1 MSAKKSLQKLTKTEV
16 KINNILSL
24 KRITPIDLEALSEA
38 EKDLLMEVLTKKF
51 NELKGTERDSFYRK
65 IEPITSEVT
74 KNQLWESNH
83 NRITAIVSI
92 LMQELGRMPTVTEIS
107 LKSEISRQTIHKH
120 FKEYATNPNYLE
132 HLEQFKF
139 MSSKV
144 LAKVFKLAVNGDM
157 RAAKLY
163 LNTMGLNNEPAPTNT
178 LIQNQNNYIQING
191 TVLSQEA
198 IQRLSVEQ
206 LNTIEA
212 ILKAA
217 LPNQK
222 PN

>member
-1 MSAKKSLQKLTKTEV
+1 MSAKKSLQKFTETEV

-24 KRITPIDLEALSEA
+24 KQITYSDLEILSDA
-38 EKDLLMEVLTKKF
+38 ERELFNAKTNKRF
-51 NELKGTERDSFYRK
+51 NELKGDERDRFLK
-65 IEPITSEVT
+65 KLEPITTEVV
-74 KNQLWESNH
+74 KNELWERNH
-83 NRITAIVSI
+83 VGITCAISV
-92 LMQELGRMPTVTEIS
+92 LMQEYGRMPTVNEIAKKTE
-107 LKSEISRQTIHKH
+107 LSRQTIHKH
-120 FKEYATNPNYLE
+120 LKEYATSPHYLE
-132 HLEQFKF
+132 QVEQFKF

-144 LAKVFKLAVNGDM
+144 LAKVFKFAVNGDM

-163 LNTMGLNNEPAPTNT
+163 LSAMGMYNEPAPKNT

-198 IQRLSVEQ
+198 IKRLSDEQ

-217 LPNQK
+217 LLNS
-222 PN
+222 

>member
-1 MSAKKSLQKLTKTEV
+1 MSAKKSLQKLTETEV

-24 KRITPIDLEALSEA
+24 KQITENDLEPLSEA
-38 EKDLLMEVLTKKF
+38 EKDLLMGLITKRF
-51 NELKGTERDSFYRK
+51 NELKGSEQDSFYRK

-74 KNQLWESNH
+74 KNQLWERNH
-83 NRITAIVSI
+83 IEITCAISV
-92 LMQELGRMPTVTEIS
+92 LMQEYGRMPTVTEIGTKTE
-107 LKSEISRQTIHKH
+107 LSRQTIHKH
-120 FKEYATNPNYLE
+120 LKEYTNHPQFI
-132 HLEQFKF
+132 EQMEQYKF

-144 LAKVFKLAVNGDM
+144 LAKVFKYAVNGDM

-163 LNTMGLNNEPAPTNT
+163 LSAMGMYNEPAPKNT

-198 IQRLSVEQ
+198 IQRLSDEQ

-217 LPNQK
+217 LIK
-222 PN
+222 

>member
-1 MSAKKSLQKLTKTEV
+1 MTQSEV

-24 KRITPIDLEALSEA
+24 KQITPSDLEALSEA
-38 EKDLLMEVLTKKF
+38 ESDLLMGILTKKF
-51 NELKGTERDSFYRK
+51 NELKGDERDKFYRK
-65 IEPITSEVT
+65 IEPITSEAT
-74 KNQLWESNH
+74 KNQLWENNH
-83 NRITAIVSI
+83 NRITGIVSN

-107 LKSEISRQTIHKH
+107 LKSELSRQTIHKH
-120 FKEYATNPNYLE
+120 FKEYATNAHYLE
-132 HLEQFKF
+132 QVEQFKF

-163 LNTMGLNNEPAPTNT
+163 LSTMGMNNEPAPKNT

-198 IQRLSVEQ
+198 IQRLSDEQ

-217 LPNQK
+217 LPN
-222 PN
+222 

>member
-1 MSAKKSLQKLTKTEV
+1 MSAKKSLQKLTQSEV

-24 KRITPIDLEALSEA
+24 KQITLSDLEALSEA
-38 EKDLLMEVLTKKF
+38 ESDLLMGILTKTF
-51 NELKGTERDSFYRK
+51 NELKGDERDKFYRK
-65 IEPITSEVT
+65 IEPITSEAT
-74 KNQLWESNH
+74 KNQLWENNH
-83 NRITAIVSI
+83 NRITGIVSN

-107 LKSEISRQTIHKH
+107 LKSELSRQTIHKH
-120 FKEYATNPNYLE
+120 FKEYATNAHYLE
-132 HLEQFKF
+132 QVEQFKF

-144 LAKVFKLAVNGDM
+144 LAKVFKYAVNGDM

-163 LNTMGLNNEPAPTNT
+163 LSTMGMNNEPAPKNT

-198 IQRLSVEQ
+198 IKRLSDEQ

-217 LPNQK
+217 LIK
-222 PN
+222 

>member
-1 MSAKKSLQKLTKTEV
+1 MSAKKSLQKMTQSEV

-24 KRITPIDLEALSEA
+24 KQITPSDLEALSEA
-38 EKDLLMEVLTKKF
+38 ESDLLMGILTKKF
-51 NELKGTERDSFYRK
+51 NELKGDERDKFYRK
-65 IEPITSEVT
+65 IEPITSEAT
-74 KNQLWESNH
+74 KNQLWENNH
-83 NRITAIVSI
+83 NRITGIVSN

-107 LKSEISRQTIHKH
+107 LKSELSRQTIHKH
-120 FKEYATNPNYLE
+120 FKEYATNAHYLE
-132 HLEQFKF
+132 QVEQFKF

-163 LNTMGLNNEPAPTNT
+163 LSTMGMNNEPAPKNT

-198 IQRLSVEQ
+198 IQRLSDEQ

-217 LPNQK
+217 LPN
-222 PN
+222 

>member
-1 MSAKKSLQKLTKTEV
+1 MSAKKSLQKFTQSEV

-24 KRITPIDLEALSEA
+24 KQITLSDLEALSEA
-38 EKDLLMEVLTKKF
+38 ESDLLMGILTKTF
-51 NELKGTERDSFYRK
+51 NELKGDERDKFYRK
-65 IEPITSEVT
+65 IEPITSEAT
-74 KNQLWESNH
+74 KNQLWENNH
-83 NRITAIVSI
+83 NRITGIVSN

-107 LKSEISRQTIHKH
+107 LKSELSRQTIHKH
-120 FKEYATNPNYLE
+120 FKEYATNAHYLE
-132 HLEQFKF
+132 QVEQFKF

-144 LAKVFKLAVNGDM
+144 LAKVFKYAVNGDM

-163 LNTMGLNNEPAPTNT
+163 LSAMGMYNEPAPKNT

-191 TVLSQEA
+191 TVLSQET
-198 IQRLSVEQ
+198 IKHLSDEQ

-217 LPNQK
+217 LIK
-222 PN
+222 

>member
-1 MSAKKSLQKLTKTEV
+1 MSSKKSLQKFTETEL

-24 KRITPIDLEALSEA
+24 KQITPSDLEALSEA
-38 EKDLLMEVLTKKF
+38 ESDLLMGILTKRF
-51 NELKGTERDSFYRK
+51 NELKGDERDKFYRK
-65 IEPITSEVT
+65 IEPITSEAT
-74 KNQLWESNH
+74 KNQLWENNH
-83 NRITAIVSI
+83 NRITGIVSN

-107 LKSEISRQTIHKH
+107 SKSELSRQTIHKH
-120 FKEYATNPNYLE
+120 FKEYATNAHYLE
-132 HLEQFKF
+132 QVEQFKF

-163 LNTMGLNNEPAPTNT
+163 LSTMGMNNEPAPKNT

-198 IQRLSVEQ
+198 IQRLSDEQ

-212 ILKAA
+212 ILNAA
-217 LPNQK
+217 LTK
-222 PN
+222 